1 MKDNNLILRYKPEI
15 IRINDKNFISIYEYK
30 KDLNILFDVIFNNDG
45 KEIFIGRFIK
55 EFNNIR
61 AKYHNGKIL
70 VYETSFI
77 KKIKENHITKVY
89 ALYDIVDDTFYSVTE
104 EEALVLFDLNLCTKH
119 LKNKDN
125 SLIRTDLEK
134 MKRLIK

>member
-1 MKDNNLILRYKPEI
+1 MKDNNLELRYQPEI
-15 IRINDKNFISIYEYK
+15 IKINDKNYISIYEYR
-30 KDLNILFDVIFNNDG
+30 KDLNILFDIIFNNNG

-55 EFNNIR
+55 ELNNIR
-61 AKYHNGKIL
+61 AKYNNGKIL

-77 KKIKENHITKVY
+77 KNIKENHITKVY

-119 LKNKDN
+119 LKNKDK